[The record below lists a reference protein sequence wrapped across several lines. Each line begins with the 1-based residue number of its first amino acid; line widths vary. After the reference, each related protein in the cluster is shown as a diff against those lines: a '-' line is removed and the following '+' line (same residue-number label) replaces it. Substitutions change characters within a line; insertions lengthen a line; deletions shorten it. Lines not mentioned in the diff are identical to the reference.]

1 MKTYYEILG
10 VDMSATQE
18 EIKKAFKKMMRRWHP
33 DMNPGNENAI
43 KMTQLINEAY
53 SVLSDISKKKQYDSK
68 LANAKKQN
76 SSKQSKSSS
85 GTSKFYQGTTNRT
98 TKPSRNDSINKDT
111 DSRKKDEAVLKVLRK
126 ANDAFFSVFTS
137 LITDIEIPKLK
148 KIEII
153 LDSLKKIDVI
163 YNKNL
168 SMIGLSF
175 KKISDCD
182 FSGCKLDLHELKL
195 ILIECARCE
204 VLKDNFKHLKNK
216 YNLEVNASGASSNG
230 YGKFN
235 TNYGTFNT
243 NYGTFNTNYGT
254 FEKNN
259 INIEKK
265 IIKNK
270 FY

>member
-10 VDMSATQE
+10 VDMSATQD
-18 EIKKAFKKMMRRWHP
+18 EIKKAFKKMVRRWHP
-33 DMNPGNENAI
+33 DMNPGNEDAI

-76 SSKQSKSSS
+76 SSKQSKSYN

-98 TKPSRNDSINKDT
+98 TKSSTNDSINKDT
-111 DSRKKDEAVLKVLRK
+111 DIRKKAEDVLKVLRK
-126 ANDAFFSVFTS
+126 ANNAFFSLYTS

-153 LDSLKKIDVI
+153 LDSLKKIDEI
-163 YNKNL
+163 YNRNL

-175 KKISDCD
+175 KKISECD

-195 ILIECARCE
+195 ILIECVRCE
-204 VLKDNFKHLKNK
+204 ALKDSFKHLKNK
-216 YNLEVNASGASSNG
+216 YALEVNASGASSNG
-230 YGKFN
+230 YGK
-235 TNYGTFNT
+235 FNT